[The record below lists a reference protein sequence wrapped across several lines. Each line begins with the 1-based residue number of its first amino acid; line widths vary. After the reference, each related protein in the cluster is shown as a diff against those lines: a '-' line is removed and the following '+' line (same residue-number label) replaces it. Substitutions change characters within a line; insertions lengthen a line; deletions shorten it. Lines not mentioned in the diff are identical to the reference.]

1 MDASFL
7 DRKSRQFGRRD
18 KVFRSAIAH
27 LRIHQERPKENAT
40 MKIVVIGGTGLIGSK
55 VASNLRQKGHEI
67 VAAAP
72 STGVNTI
79 TGAGLAEALAG
90 AQIVIDVANAPDFSD
105 EAVLTFFKTSG
116 RNLMGA
122 GKTAGVRHHIALS
135 VVGADRLPDSGYLRA
150 KVAQEELIKASG
162 IPYTIVRATQ
172 FFEFVGSIADG
183 ATDGQTVRLSP
194 AYLQPV
200 ASDDVAALV
209 ANVATTAPA
218 NGVIELAGPERIGLD
233 DLVRRYFAAK
243 HDPRKVVTDIHARY
257 FGTELNDKSLT
268 PSGDKPHIG
277 ATSFETWLA
286 QA

>member
-1 MDASFL
+1 
-7 DRKSRQFGRRD
+7 
-18 KVFRSAIAH
+18 
-27 LRIHQERPKENAT
+27 

-79 TGAGLAEALAG
+79 TGGGLAEALAG

-105 EAVLTFFKTSG
+105 EAVLSFFKTSG

-122 GKTAGVRHHIALS
+122 GKAAGVRHHIALS

-150 KVAQEELIKASG
+150 KLAQEELIKASG

-172 FFEFVGSIADG
+172 FFEFLGAIAQSSS
-183 ATDGQTVRLSP
+183 DGQTVRLSP

-268 PSGDKPHIG
+268 PGGDKPHIG

-286 QA
+286 RA

>member
-1 MDASFL
+1 
-7 DRKSRQFGRRD
+7 
-18 KVFRSAIAH
+18 
-27 LRIHQERPKENAT
+27 

-55 VASNLRQKGHEI
+55 VASILRQKGHEI

-79 TGAGLAEALAG
+79 TGEGLSEALAG
-90 AQIVIDVANAPDFSD
+90 AQIVIDVANAPDFAD
-105 EAVLTFFKTSG
+105 DAVMAFFKTSG
-116 RNLMGA
+116 RNLMA
-122 GKTAGVRHHIALS
+122 AEKSAHVRHHIALS

-150 KVAQEELIKASG
+150 KLAQEELIKASG

-172 FFEFVGSIADG
+172 FFEFLGAIAQS
-183 ATDGQTVRLSP
+183 ATDGQAVRLSP

-200 ASDDVAALV
+200 ASDDVAAFV
-209 ANVATTAPA
+209 AKVATMAPA
-218 NGVIELAGPERIGLD
+218 NGIFELAGPERIGLD

-257 FGTELNDKSLT
+257 FGAELNDKSLT

-277 ATSFETWLA
+277 ATSFEAWLA
-286 QA
+286 KA

>member
-1 MDASFL
+1 
-7 DRKSRQFGRRD
+7 
-18 KVFRSAIAH
+18 
-27 LRIHQERPKENAT
+27 

-55 VASNLRQKGHEI
+55 VASILRQKGHEI

-79 TGAGLAEALAG
+79 TGEGLSEALAG
-90 AQIVIDVANAPDFSD
+90 AQIVIDVANAPDFAD
-105 EAVLTFFKTSG
+105 DAVMAFFKTSG
-116 RNLMGA
+116 RNLMA
-122 GKTAGVRHHIALS
+122 AERSAHVRHHIALS

-150 KVAQEELIKASG
+150 KLAQEELIKASG

-172 FFEFVGSIADG
+172 FFEFLGAIAQS
-183 ATDGQTVRLSP
+183 ATDGQAVRLSP

-200 ASDDVAALV
+200 ASDDVAAFV
-209 ANVATTAPA
+209 AKVATMAPA
-218 NGVIELAGPERIGLD
+218 NGIFELAGPERIGLD

-257 FGTELNDKSLT
+257 FGAELNDKSLT

-277 ATSFETWLA
+277 ATSFEAWLA
-286 QA
+286 KA